1 MAMGVPL
8 VIYHP
13 SIERWMIFPFTKTIQ
28 RTGDS
33 LMTMETL
40 KYEWLVVWNI
50 NFIFPYIGFMS
61 SSQLTNSY
69 FSEGWPWPTNQMSG
83 GFQECDVI
91 VPMNFVAAG
100 CDQTAGAIQ
109 TEWHPIG
116 S

>member
-40 KYEWLVVWNI
+40 KYEWLVVWLPSI
-50 NFIFPYIGFMS
+50 
-61 SSQLTNSY
+61 L
-69 FSEGWPWPTNQMSG
+69 FS
-83 GFQECDVI
+83 
-91 VPMNFVAAG
+91 
-100 CDQTAGAIQ
+100 
-109 TEWHPIG
+109 H
-116 S
+116 